1 MQKYQQN
8 LLWGTLAIL
17 VVIFGIRMFW
27 PDGTITVD
35 FENAPVSKVLASIER
50 QGRVA
55 LVTNLPAEAT
65 VTIQM
70 KRAPLLEVLETLAV
84 RTETE
89 LRAVAVAA
97 PKRSDAAAA
106 FEGLS
111 AEKRPENLE
120 IAYFPSMGGPPEV
133 IDARA
138 LMVKPEATEKGDLQ
152 SAFQQVAQK
161 SGMMA
166 VCPKDWNPAV
176 PMPSGKDVVAA
187 DLLRSLV
194 KSSGGGI
201 QEGFFLYARGARPD
215 EGGPRP
221 DGATAGRPPW
231 DGAGGGGGRPRR
243 EGMNPEWVAQ
253 RAEAAIA
260 QLPKEA
266 QAAAKAELNEMR
278 QFWTEVRSLPDDQRR
293 AKMEEFFSRPDVQE
307 KMAARQEARD
317 NRRTPEQREQRMKS
331 YIERKKQ
338 MKAAGTTP

>member
-1 MQKYQQN
+1 
-8 LLWGTLAIL
+8 
-17 VVIFGIRMFW
+17 MFW

-35 FENAPVSKVLASIER
+35 FRDAPVSKVLASIER

-70 KRAPLLEVLETLAV
+70 KRAPLLEVLETLAA
-84 RTETE
+84 RTETD
-89 LRAVAVAA
+89 LRAVAVGA

-120 IAYFPSMGGPPEV
+120 IAYFPSMGGPSEV

-138 LMVKPEATEKGDLQ
+138 LIVKPEPTEKGDLQ
-152 SAFQQVAQK
+152 SALQQVAQK

-176 PMPSGKDVVAA
+176 PMPSGKDLAAA
-187 DLLRSLV
+187 DLIRSLV
-194 KSSGGGI
+194 KSSGGRV
-201 QEGFFLYARGARPD
+201 QEGFLLYARGSRPD
-215 EGGPRP
+215 EGGPQP
-221 DGATAGRPPW
+221 DAATAGRPAW
-231 DGAGGGGGRPRR
+231 GGDGGGGGGRSQRG
-243 EGMNPEWVAQ
+243 GMNPEWIAQ

-266 QAAAKAELNEMR
+266 QAAAKEELNEMR
-278 QFWTEVRSLPDDQRR
+278 QFWTEVRSLPNDQRR

-331 YIERKKQ
+331 YVERKKQ
-338 MKAAGTTP
+338 IKAAGATP